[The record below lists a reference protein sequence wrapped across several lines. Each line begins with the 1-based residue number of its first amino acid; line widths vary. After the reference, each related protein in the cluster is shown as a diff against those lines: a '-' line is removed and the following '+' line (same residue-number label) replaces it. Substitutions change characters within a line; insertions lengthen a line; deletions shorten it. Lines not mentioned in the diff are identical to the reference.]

1 MQVKHDFISVGC
13 AFVLVLLYW
22 FVGLVLVDAIWTR
35 LWAQPP
41 SLLL

>member
-1 MQVKHDFISVGC
+1 MRVKHDFISVGC
-13 AFVLVLLYW
+13 ASILVLLYW
-22 FVGLVLVDAIWTR
+22 FVRLVLVHAIWTR